1 MSLLKAAVI
10 AARTGCKGQS
20 VAMPT
25 MEPILVVGAGPVGLA
40 AAHRLLWHGCEVRI
54 IDAQAGPTSLSKALV
69 VWQRTLET
77 LDSSLPHERFQQ
89 HEDAQILQGAILQTA
104 EETIGRI
111 VLNEPTSPIP
121 TGLLLPQ
128 SATEATLIERLRE
141 QGVEVERNT
150 SLGEFHPD
158 ADGIT
163 CQIHSEAEGDSE
175 ARFPWMIGTDGAH
188 SRVRHGLHLDFPG
201 ASVDRRWILGD
212 FSIDQDFDP
221 QFIRACLSRDGIVA
235 LFPAGHRRWRIIVDS
250 GTPRPEA
257 STGPPTEAELQN
269 LLDTRTS
276 TGWTIQESFWLS
288 EFFINERIVD
298 NYRHDRIL
306 LAGDAAHVHS
316 PAGGQGMNTGIQDA
330 VNLAWKLALVAR
342 GGADPRLLD
351 TYHEERHPV
360 GARVVENS
368 SRMIR
373 LAMLRSPILQR
384 LRSFLLRHL
393 LRRDWVAPRLRPF
406 LSETDIHYR
415 GTSLAQGIQGSA
427 GLQPGDR
434 LPDLPEAGKPIY
446 EKLRHPGATL
456 LIAGPKREEWSSRLG
471 GNEQACPI
479 VPVEIQ
485 PEGQLA
491 RTLGIQPGH
500 AVLVRPDT
508 YIGTFAH
515 GGDDLRRWIEA
526 MGT

>member
-1 MSLLKAAVI
+1 
-10 AARTGCKGQS
+10 
-20 VAMPT
+20 MPT
-25 MEPILVVGAGPVGLA
+25 NKPILIVGAGPVGLA
-40 AAHRLLWHGCEVRI
+40 AAHRLRWHGCGVRI
-54 IDAQAGPTSLSKALV
+54 IDPQAGPTALSKALV

-89 HEDAQILQGAILQTA
+89 HKDAQILQGAIVQTA
-104 EETIGRI
+104 QETIGKI
-111 VLNEPTSPIP
+111 VLNQPGSPIP

-141 QGVEVERNT
+141 QGVEVERKT
-150 SLGEFHPD
+150 SLGDFRND

-175 ARFPWMIGTDGAH
+175 AHFLWMIGADGAH

-201 ASVDRRWILGD
+201 ASIERRWILGD
-212 FSIDQDFDP
+212 FEIDQDFDP
-221 QFIRACLSRDGIVA
+221 QFIQACLSRDGIVA
-235 LFPAGHRRWRIIVDS
+235 LFPAGRRRWRIIVDG
-250 GTPRPEA
+250 GTPGPE
-257 STGPPTEAELQN
+257 SSSGPPTETEIQN

-276 TGWTIQESFWLS
+276 TGWTIRESFWLS

-298 NYRHDRIL
+298 NYRHGRIL

-330 VNLAWKLALVAR
+330 VNLAWKLALVTR
-342 GGADPRLLD
+342 GEAHPRLLD
-351 TYHEERHPV
+351 SYHEERHPI

-368 SRMIR
+368 SRMIH
-373 LAMLRSPILQR
+373 LAMLRSPVLQR
-384 LRSFLLRHL
+384 IRTLLLRHL
-393 LRRDWVAPRLRPF
+393 LRTGWVAPRLRPF

-415 GTSLAQGIQGSA
+415 RTSLAQGTKGVA

-434 LPDLPEAGKPIY
+434 LPNLPEAGKPIY

-456 LIAGPKREEWSSRLG
+456 LIAGPKKEDWSSRLG
-471 GNEQACPI
+471 GSELARAI
-479 VPVEIQ
+479 VPMEIQ
-485 PEGQLA
+485 PQGLLA
-491 RTLGIQPGH
+491 RTLGIQSGQ

-508 YIGTFAH
+508 YIGTFARKS
-515 GGDDLRRWIEA
+515 GDLRPWIEM
-526 MGT
+526 MGG